1 MKLKT
6 LNRITDWIN
15 QYQPSLTKEEWK
27 ILYDKLV
34 YEEVNETR
42 EAYKDRDLIEYL
54 DWLWD
59 TLWVKVWE
67 QYFDND
73 DIWIYAMDIDSID
86 YQISTTLKYK
96 WVTSNIID
104 ELINEIADSNFSKS
118 YELQG
123 EGEKVGKVIKWP
135 NFKKPNIQRIVDK
148 YKIEWK

>member
-15 QYQPSLTKEEWK
+15 QYQPNLTKEEWK

-73 DIWIYAMDIDSID
+73 DIWIYAMDIGSID
-86 YQISTTLKYK
+86 YQISTTIKYK
-96 WVTSNIID
+96 WLVSNIID

-123 EGEKVGKVIKWP
+123 EWEKIGKVIKWP
-135 NFKKPNIQRIVDK
+135 NFKKPNIQKIVDK